1 MNIPASH
8 NQSIDFSDDDE
19 NNVSSKELEATSEDV
34 DGEPV
39 IEKTNLYND
48 LGTFCGENENS
59 VISSDIESNAA
70 KPLSLNLSSKKRKII
85 YDSDEETVSLLE
97 S

>member
-1 MNIPASH
+1 MNITAPH
-8 NQSIDFSDDDE
+8 NQTIDFSDDDE
-19 NNVSSKELEATSEDV
+19 NNVSSTELEAASEDV

-39 IEKTNLYND
+39 IEKTNLYNG
-48 LGTFCGENENS
+48 LGIFCGENENS

-85 YDSDEETVSLLE
+85 YDSDEETVSLLVF
-97 S
+97 